1 MNIMISNNYT
11 RLVNM
16 NKNEKDFTLI
26 MKNIVCT
33 TVDGVL

>member
-11 RLVNM
+11 RLVNV
-16 NKNEKDFTLI
+16 NKNKKDFTLI

-33 TVDGVL
+33 TGDGVL